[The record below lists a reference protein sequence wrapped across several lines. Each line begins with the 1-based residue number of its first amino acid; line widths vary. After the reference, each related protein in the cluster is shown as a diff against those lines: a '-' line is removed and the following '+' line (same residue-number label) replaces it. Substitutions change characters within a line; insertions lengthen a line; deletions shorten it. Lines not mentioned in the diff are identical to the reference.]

1 MIMEKRLVFTPEERT
16 VLKDVVGRLR
26 STNGYVLTKD
36 DEINVFRHIRHA
48 IENNEIGRDI
58 FGLNPVLQSLRTA
71 SIAISEIGLKRDGT
85 IAVLLYPCVKDN
97 DEASLTTMAGTL
109 AKAWH
114 EFLKDSCIYR
124 NYTRRTRL

>member
-48 IENNEIGRDI
+48 IENNETSSD
-58 FGLNPVLQSLRTA
+58 
-71 SIAISEIGLKRDGT
+71 
-85 IAVLLYPCVKDN
+85 
-97 DEASLTTMAGTL
+97 
-109 AKAWH
+109 
-114 EFLKDSCIYR
+114 
-124 NYTRRTRL
+124 